1 MWMAWA
7 KAAYE
12 HTGEKQRLFAEL
24 RYGARSWGKPRRV
37 IARLEHGRPK
47 GRKGGANPRYVVT
60 NLQGRGQNSTMAC
73 TANARWRTASRSN
86 SNRTS
91 CPNGGPKFRLIL
103 ALAYSLMETIPAG
116 LGAPRWPRP
125 APSA

>member
-1 MWMAWA
+1 MVGLAGNARLHEQASMWMAWA

-60 NLQGRGQNSTMAC
+60 NLQGRR
-73 TANARWRTASRSN
+73 ART
-86 SNRTS
+86 
-91 CPNGGPKFRLIL
+91 L
-103 ALAYSLMETIPAG
+103 
-116 LGAPRWPRP
+116 RWPVLPTRRDGEP
-125 APSA
+125 HQGATA